1 MKKRSILLSF
11 ILSLFLVLLSS
22 CKSGNVKGE
31 VYKDAELYKAG
42 NQEYAEFIKKLD
54 VSWSMGK
61 VTLVQDINLQTI
73 VIEEDSDLDDEHKVH
88 TYLNNGTLFVKF
100 WGSGVQGLVLGTD
113 KHVTIK
119 YPSAVDLIDIVV
131 TSGTLEADYIASRK
145 IDIVRTSGTTK
156 IKKIETDELLFT
168 QTSGKTTIQEI
179 VSEDIQMHST
189 SGGVVINKIDCET
202 FDLVY
207 TSGGI
212 NITFNTVLKA
222 DIDGTSG
229 SQTITI
235 PESGATIHYHVTNGS
250 FKCNLAGREE
260 DHTFVIGDGNAKIN
274 LSVTSG
280 NIIIK

>member
-1 MKKRSILLSF
+1 M
-11 ILSLFLVLLSS
+11 
-22 CKSGNVKGE
+22 KGE
-31 VYKDAELYKAG
+31 VYKDSELYKTG
-42 NQEYAEFIKKLD
+42 SQEYAEPIKKLD

-61 VTLVQDINLQTI
+61 VTLVQDINLASV
-73 VIEEDSDLDDEHKVH
+73 VILEENELDDEHKVH
-88 TYLNNGTLFVKF
+88 TYLKDGTLFVKF
-100 WGSGVQGLVLGTD
+100 WGSGVQGMVLGTD

-119 YPSAVDLIDIVV
+119 YPSAIELIDLVV
-131 TSGTLEADYIASRK
+131 TSGTLEADYIASNK
-145 IDIVRTSGTTK
+145 IDIVRTSGLTK
-156 IKKIETDELLFT
+156 IGKIETDELLYT
-168 QTSGKTTIQEI
+168 QTSGNTTIQEI

-189 SGGVVINKIDCET
+189 SGGVVINKIDCTT

-212 NITFNTVLKA
+212 NLKFNTVEKA

-250 FKCNLAGREE
+250 FKSSLDGREE
-260 DHTFVIGDGNAKIN
+260 DHSLVVGDGNAKIN